1 MPKQYACLSEVTVG
15 AGGASAITFSSIPS
29 TYTDLKVVYSLRS
42 TNSDIN
48 EIIKLTFN
56 GTTANRSVLRV
67 ESYGSGGITSTTNA
81 VMFAYM
87 ANGNTATANT
97 FGNGEL
103 YIPNYAGSTV
113 KSSSTDGVNEN
124 NGTTAMIGFAANL
137 WNDTAA
143 VTSITLEP
151 GTATK
156 TWMQYST
163 ASLYG
168 ITKS

>member
-1 MPKQYACLSEVTVG
+1 MPNTFTLIASNTVG
-15 AGGASAITFSSIPS
+15 AGGTSAITFSSIPS

-42 TNSDIN
+42 TNSDVN

-56 GTTANRSVLRV
+56 GTTSNRTVNRV
-67 ESYGSGGITSTTNA
+67 ESYGSGGITAATSS

-87 ANGNTATANT
+87 ANGNTATAST

-103 YIPNYAGSTV
+103 YIPNYAGSTA

-124 NGTTAMIGFAANL
+124 NATTAIIGFAANL

-143 VTSITLEP
+143 ITSITFEP
-151 GTATK
+151 GTTGQ
-156 TWMQYST
+156 TFMQHST
-163 ASLYG
+163 AYLYG
-168 ITKS
+168 IVKS

>member
-1 MPKQYACLSEVTVG
+1 MPKQYACLAEVAVG
-15 AGGASAITFSSIPS
+15 SGGSSAITFSSIPN

-42 TNSDIN
+42 TNSDVN

-56 GTTANRSVLRV
+56 GTTSNRSVLRV
-67 ESYGSGGITSTTNA
+67 ESYGSGGITATTNS

-87 ANGNTATANT
+87 ANGNTATSNT
-97 FGNGEL
+97 FGNGEI
-103 YIPNYAGSTV
+103 YVPNYAGSTV
-113 KSSSTDGVNEN
+113 KSASTDGVNEN
-124 NGTTAMIGFAANL
+124 NATSAIIGFAANL

-143 VTSITLEP
+143 ITSITFEP
-151 GTATK
+151 GTTSQ

-168 ITKS
+168 IIKS